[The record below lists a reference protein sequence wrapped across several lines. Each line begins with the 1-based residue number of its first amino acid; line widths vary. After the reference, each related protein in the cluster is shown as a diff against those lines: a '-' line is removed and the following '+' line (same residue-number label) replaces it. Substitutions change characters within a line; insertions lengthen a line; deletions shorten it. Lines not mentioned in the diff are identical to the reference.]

1 MDLLPKG
8 VSIQTQQFCC
18 LDLVAFG
25 FLKRSGDQ
33 GTFNGA
39 DQQRM

>member
-1 MDLLPKG
+1 MDLLPEG

-25 FLKRSGDQ
+25 FLKCSSDQ
-33 GTFNGA
+33 GALNGV
-39 DQQRM
+39 D